1 MDYDLIRRKIQ
12 KYCSSENYIYLI
24 QKEERML
31 TSSLYLTSSG
41 FADYSNATSDI
52 FEELTGIIEAADFPL
67 GVTVITNDFEKL
79 ITQYN
84 PELGST
90 DLLELIVFQ
99 EFNLKP
105 SSEDRQAVL
114 EKSIKQEKIKNTLVW
129 ACYINDRAEFLK
141 RLEKA
146 SQSQL
151 DKNLKMIGTPL
162 GLCAE
167 HDDLESFKLLLEKG
181 ANLLKKSFVATPIQL
196 AFSCSDSITFYLLEN
211 YKDDVV
217 REIEKKGFLLA
228 AGNTNRTIL
237 EAVYS
242 LGADLYGKDP
252 YFPNLHNFADSDNV
266 AGLQFLLDNG
276 VDINCKNKQGKTA
289 LDRAILHKKAK
300 AIDFLT
306 KHGAETTEA

>member
-12 KYCSSENYIYLI
+12 KYCSAENYIYLI
-24 QKEERML
+24 QKEKRML
-31 TSSLYLTSSG
+31 TSSLYLTSNG
-41 FADYSNATSDI
+41 LADYSNATADI

-129 ACYINDRAEFLK
+129 ACYVNDRAEFL
-141 RLEKA
+141 
-146 SQSQL
+146 
-151 DKNLKMIGTPL
+151 
-162 GLCAE
+162 
-167 HDDLESFKLLLEKG
+167 KLLLEKG

-237 EAVYS
+237 EAVHS

-306 KHGAETTEA
+306 KHGAVTTEA